1 MWRYSQAGMTA
12 DYAKGPMGDHDLSG
26 YVEIVDFPIW
36 ARWFGTSPTTDP
48 LYPHPEKWPHTPGND
63 RDPDNDNNAYV
74 EMKDFP
80 LWASNFGKSYPYPG
94 AW

>member
-1 MWRYSQAGMTA
+1 MWRYSQVGT
-12 DYAKGPMGDHDLSG
+12 DYTKGPMGDHDLSG

-48 LYPHPEKWPHTPGND
+48 LYPHPDKWPHTPGND

-80 LWASNFGKSYPYPG
+80 LWASNFGKTYPYDG

>member
-1 MWRYSQAGMTA
+1 MTA
-12 DYAKGPMGDHDLSG
+12 DYAKGPVGDHDLSG

-36 ARWFGTSPTTDP
+36 ARWFGTSPADW
-48 LYPHPEKWPHTPGND
+48 KFTPGND
-63 RDPDNDNNAYV
+63 IDPDNDNNAYV